1 MLRTLAFITLLVSL
15 LTGCASVR
23 LVDADVTSF
32 ATSPAIPTGAYYRF
46 ERLPS
51 QQANPQQQEWLEN
64 LAQQA
69 LSQTSLKRQD
79 NLALYSVQVG
89 YSIKVTPYGPN
100 DDPYSGG
107 VQLGW
112 GLGWGGRSGNVGI
125 GGRMPFFGMPTQQP
139 YYWYRVSLVIRS
151 LSTQQVVY
159 ETQAV
164 HDGRWRDTD
173 VVVPAMFSAAL
184 RGFPMPAPGPRR
196 VNIEIPR

>member
-1 MLRTLAFITLLVSL
+1 MLRTLTLVTLLVGL

-32 ATSPAIPTGAYYRF
+32 ATPPAIPNGAYYRF

-51 QQANPQQQEWLEN
+51 QQANPQSQDWLEN

-69 LSQTSLKRQD
+69 LTQAGLKRQD
-79 NLALYSVQVG
+79 SLALYSIQVG
-89 YSIKVTPYGPN
+89 YNLRITPYGPG
-100 DDPYSGG
+100 DEPYSG

-112 GLGWGGRSGNVGI
+112 GLGWGGRSGGVSI
-125 GGRMPFFGMPTQQP
+125 GGRAPFFGMPPQQP
-139 YYWYRVSLVIRS
+139 YYWHRVSLVIRS

-164 HDGRWRDTD
+164 HDGRWRDSD
-173 VVVPAMFSAAL
+173 VVVPAMLDAAL
-184 RGFPMPAPGPRR
+184 RGFPLPPAGPRR
-196 VNIEIPR
+196 INIEIPR